1 MTANTLKITFQQK
14 DQLVESTTERLEQ
27 LEAGEA
33 AETVAQDERFI
44 LDFEDFED
52 LARLMRTSNLDL
64 IEAIVA
70 EQPAS
75 IRQAAEAV
83 DRDYKDVHRNLE
95 ELESLGVIEYEE
107 SGQGKKPV
115 LRAGADSIDL
125 SISFPSARTQST

>member
-107 SGQGKKPV
+107 AGQGKKPV